1 MLLLLVVVVARNPN
15 YEPLRAL
22 MLQDLY
28 RVMRRVPSGSLQE
41 QREWLS
47 SAIADLVLVH
57 GSNFASIAAT
67 ELEVARMGRGEMG
80 LPMVVAAAAGKEQ
93 VDAAVGW
100 ALSMDDF
107 QVALTGATLRLGQAP
122 ARKTI
127 VASALAAGRGFCRV
141 VASDACPWCLMLASR
156 GAVYESA
163 ESAGVSGQGRVRP
176 EAKQNPGESF
186 HDHCKC
192 EVIEVRSAKD
202 LPEFNI
208 RLQDE
213 WNKNVKG
220 KPGDLFGVWREW
232 LKKNPI
238 SVPAAA

>member
-1 MLLLLVVVVARNPN
+1 MRNPN
-15 YEPLRAL
+15 YEALRTL

-28 RVMRRVPSGSLQE
+28 RVMRRVPSGSLRE
-41 QREWLS
+41 QRAWLS
-47 SAIADLVLVH
+47 DAVADLVLVH
-57 GSNFASIAAT
+57 GSQFASIAAM
-67 ELEVARMGRGEMG
+67 ELEVARMGRGEMA
-80 LPMVVAAAAGKEQ
+80 LPIVVAAAAGREQ

-100 ALSMDDF
+100 ALSMADF
-107 QVALTGATLRLGQAP
+107 TSALTGAVLRLGQAP

-127 VASALAAGRGFCRV
+127 VASAMAADRGFCRV

-176 EAKQNPGESF
+176 NARQEPGESF

-202 LPEFNI
+202 LPGFNI
-208 RLQDE
+208 RLREDWE
-213 WNKNVKG
+213 TAVKG
-220 KPGDLFGVWREW
+220 KSGNLYDVWREW
-232 LKKNPI
+232 LKKNPV
-238 SVPAAA
+238 SVPKAA